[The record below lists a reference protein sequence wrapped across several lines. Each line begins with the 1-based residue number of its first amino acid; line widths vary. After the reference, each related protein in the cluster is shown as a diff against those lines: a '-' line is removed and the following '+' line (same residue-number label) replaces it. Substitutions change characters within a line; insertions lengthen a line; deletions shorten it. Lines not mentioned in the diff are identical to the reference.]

1 MHKYF
6 VSFKVLKITRLHI
19 LIKETLIAYQPFRG
33 KKCIKQLFSLKSS

>member
-33 KKCIKQLFSLKSS
+33 KKCIKQLFFLKLS